1 MEQSVESNFFKKF
14 KAIASLPIPRP
25 YFRFFFLKKNKKT
38 TTTTTTKR
46 FLRKSSKPGWTWESS
61 SNYLN
66 CLELHSTLSEKKIF
80 VANFPFLM
88 DSLYTPASPSPLSP
102 LKSTPL
108 SPIGVTKVFCQCFL
122 TVTYHGF
129 SRLGRCLLKVRSLFS
144 ARIFKNMM
152 NDDA

>member
-25 YFRFFFLKKNKKT
+25 YFRFFFFFFLTKKQK
-38 TTTTTTKR
+38 TTTTKR

-88 DSLYTPASPSPLSP
+88 DSLYPLP
-102 LKSTPL
+102 RAP
-108 SPIGVTKVFCQCFL
+108 
-122 TVTYHGF
+122 
-129 SRLGRCLLKVRSLFS
+129 
-144 ARIFKNMM
+144 
-152 NDDA
+152 